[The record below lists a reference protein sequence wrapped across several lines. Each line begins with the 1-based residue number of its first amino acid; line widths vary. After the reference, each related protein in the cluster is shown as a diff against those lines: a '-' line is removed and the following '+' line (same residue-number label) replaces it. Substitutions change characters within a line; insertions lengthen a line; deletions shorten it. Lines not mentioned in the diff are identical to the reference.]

1 MGVRMA
7 KARKMVSL
15 NIEEASGVDHPAHL
29 HEGWLVIKSDNLT
42 GMDDLLSDLNKQDN
56 NSDES
61 LYQKG
66 TEEETMAQD
75 DTQKSMHDEEDK
87 KKNMHEDEKKKNM
100 HEDEDKKKMS
110 YDDMMKKIADLEEE
124 LDKANKKLAKM
135 MKPEDDEMKKEDIT
149 SLIKSA
155 PEPIRE
161 MLESMEKSAKEAQ
174 TRVAEIELVLKSER
188 IARADEE
195 AVEKAKAWKFLG
207 LDAEKIGPA
216 LRQLAEV
223 NSDLAKSVEEALSSV
238 NAQAESANI
247 FAEIGKSANPA
258 TGNAY
263 DQLTSLAKSV
273 TETKKGV
280 TFEQAFSN
288 AVIANPDLY
297 SQYLTE
303 KGAN

>member
-1 MGVRMA
+1 
-7 KARKMVSL
+7 MVAL

-42 GMDDLLSDLNKQDN
+42 GMDDLLSDLAIQENQ
-56 NSDES
+56 SDAS

-66 TEEETMAQD
+66 TEEEPMAQD
-75 DTQKSMHDEEDK
+75 ATQDVIDKAKHMPEEDK
-87 KKNMHEDEKKKNM
+87 EKGMHME
-100 HEDEDKKKMS
+100 EDKKKMS
-110 YDDMMKKIADLEEE
+110 YDDMKKKIAELEDE

-135 MKPEDDEMKKEDIT
+135 KQPDEDMKKEDIT
-149 SLIKSA
+149 SLIKEA
-155 PEPIRE
+155 PEPIRA

-174 TRVAEIELVLKSER
+174 TRVAEIEEVLKSER
-188 IARADEE
+188 VARANEE

-207 LDAEKIGPA
+207 LDAEKVGPA

-223 NSDLAKSVEEALSSV
+223 DADLAKSVEEALSSV

-263 DQLTSLAKSV
+263 DQLTSLAKSA
-273 TETKKGV
+273 TETKKV
-280 TFEQAFSN
+280 TFEQAFSE
-288 AVIANPDLY
+288 AVLSNPDLY
-297 SQYLTE
+297 NQYLSE
-303 KGAN
+303 RGA

>member
-75 DTQKSMHDEEDK
+75 DTQIVIDEAKTTPEVEIDKAMH
-87 KKNMHEDEKKKNM
+87 NG
-100 HEDEDKKKMS
+100 EDKKKMS

-124 LDKANKKLAKM
+124 LDKANKRLAKM
-135 MKPEDDEMKKEDIT
+135 KKPEEDEMKKEDIT

-188 IARADEE
+188 VARADEE

-280 TFEQAFSN
+280 TFEQAFSS

-303 KGAN
+303 KGAK

>member
-1 MGVRMA
+1 MG

-42 GMDDLLSDLNKQDN
+42 GMDDLLSDLNKQEN
-56 NSDES
+56 KSDAS

-66 TEEETMAQD
+66 TEEEPMAQD
-75 DTQKSMHDEEDK
+75 DTQNVIDKAKMMPEEDK
-87 KKNMHEDEKKKNM
+87 EKGMHNE
-100 HEDEDKKKMS
+100 EDKKKMS
-110 YDDMMKKIADLEEE
+110 YDDMKKKIAELEDE
-124 LDKANKKLAKM
+124 LDKAKKLIEKTM
-135 MKPEDDEMKKEDIT
+135 QNKDEEMKKEDIT

-155 PEPIRE
+155 PEPIRQ
-161 MLESMEKSAKEAQ
+161 MLETMEKSAKEAQ
-174 TRVAEIELVLKSER
+174 TRVAEIEEVLKSER
-188 IARADEE
+188 VARANEE

-207 LDAEKIGPA
+207 LDAEKVGPA
-216 LRQLAEV
+216 LRQLSEVDAE
-223 NSDLAKSVEEALSSV
+223 LAKSVEEALASV

-273 TETKKGV
+273 TENKKGV
-280 TFEQAFSN
+280 TFEQAFSE
-288 AVIANPDLY
+288 AVLSNPDLY
-297 SQYLTE
+297 NQYLSE
-303 KGAN
+303 RGA